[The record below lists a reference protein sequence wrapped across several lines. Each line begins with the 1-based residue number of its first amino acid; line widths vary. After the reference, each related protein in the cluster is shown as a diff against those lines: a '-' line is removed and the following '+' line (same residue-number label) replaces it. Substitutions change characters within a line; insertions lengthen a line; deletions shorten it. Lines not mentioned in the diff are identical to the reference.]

1 MAEELDFEQ
10 VFAALPE
17 VLFPYD
23 KSLPV
28 RGWLVQGP
36 KQQVVFWHSEQAYES
51 AEHSHPYAEWGIVI
65 TGWCDIITPAGRRR
79 YRAGEVFQLEPN
91 LPHASVTSDDYRSM
105 DVFFSP
111 THLQAEAGGS
121 KRP

>member
-1 MAEELDFEQ
+1 MADKLNFGE
-10 VFAALPE
+10 VFTGFPR

-36 KQQVVFWHSEQAYES
+36 KQQIVFWHSEVEYES

-65 TGWCDIITPAGRRR
+65 TGWCDITTPDGTRRCNAGD
-79 YRAGEVFQLEPN
+79 VFHLEPGV
-91 LPHASVTSDDYRSM
+91 PHASVTSDDYRSM
-105 DVFFSP
+105 DVFFSAD
-111 THLQAEAGGS
+111 HLQAE
-121 KRP
+121 PEELE

>member
-1 MAEELDFEQ
+1 MKEQLDFEK
-10 VFAALPE
+10 VFAGFPQ

-36 KQQVVFWHSEQAYES
+36 DQQVVFWHSKVEYES

-65 TGWCDIITPAGRRR
+65 TGWCDIITPEEKRR
-79 YRAGEVFQLEPN
+79 YNAGDVFHLEPSV
-91 LPHASVTSDDYRSM
+91 PHASVTSDDYRSM
-105 DVFFSP
+105 DAFFSP
-111 THLQAEAGGS
+111 NHLRAEPSEEG
-121 KRP
+121 